1 MSTLLA
7 GEPLIVIVG
16 ATGIG
21 KTALAVALARRFDG
35 EIVSAD
41 SRQFYRG
48 MDIGT
53 AKPSPEDLALVPHH
67 LIDIADPDDSISLV
81 QFQVLGRAA
90 IADIHARHRLPLLV
104 GGTGQYVW
112 GFLEG
117 WDVPQAPP
125 DEELRA
131 RLYAEADAE
140 GHEALHARLR
150 AVDPSAAERIDPRNV
165 RRVVRALE
173 VFHSTGRPFSALQT
187 KKPPPYRTLILGLTL
202 DRPALYTRVDCRIDA
217 MIAAGLEAE
226 VRGLVARGYG
236 FDLPAMS
243 ALGYAEFAPLL
254 RGEATI
260 EDVASAM
267 KRNTRRFVRHQSAWF
282 RKADP
287 RIHWLDAAADPLP
300 RAVELVAAFLQGG
313 RAQHDNSKLFP
324 G

>member
-7 GEPLIVIVG
+7 SRPLIVIVG

-53 AKPSPEDLALVPHH
+53 AKPTTEEQALVPHH
-67 LIDIADPDDSISLV
+67 LIDIADPNESISLA
-81 QFQVLGRAA
+81 QFRTLATAA
-90 IADIHARHRLPLLV
+90 IDNIHARGRLPFLV

-125 DEELRA
+125 DEALRV
-131 RLYAEADAE
+131 RLYAEAEAE
-140 GHEALHARLR
+140 GVEAFHAKLR
-150 AVDPSAAERIDPRNV
+150 AVDPLAAERIDPRNV

-173 VFHSTGRPFSALQT
+173 VYYTTGRPISALQT
-187 KKPPPYRTLILGLTL
+187 KNPPPYYTLILGLAL
-202 DRPALYTRVDCRIDA
+202 DRPTLYARVDARIDA

-226 VRGLVARGYG
+226 VRGLIAQGYG

-243 ALGYAEFAPLL
+243 ALGYAEFEPLL
-254 RGEATI
+254 HGQATI
-260 EDVASAM
+260 EDVVSAM
-267 KRNTRRFVRHQSAWF
+267 KRNTRRFIRHQSAWF

-287 RIHWLDAAADPLP
+287 RIHWLDAAADALP
-300 RAVELVAAFLQGG
+300 QSMRLVAAFL
-313 RAQHDNSKLFP
+313 REATL
-324 G
+324 